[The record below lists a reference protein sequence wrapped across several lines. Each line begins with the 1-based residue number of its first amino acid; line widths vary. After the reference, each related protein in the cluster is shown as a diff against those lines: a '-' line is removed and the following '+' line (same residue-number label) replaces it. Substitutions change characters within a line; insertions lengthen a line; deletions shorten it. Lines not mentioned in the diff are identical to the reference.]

1 MDHPATHGFAR
12 GILGSG
18 ALTGAQGLRF
28 AEGHPMRGR
37 TVRRVVAL
45 LSTIACCIALPA
57 HVCAATD
64 DSTSKPPAKS
74 TKSTAKPSSTSKKP
88 STKSSSKPSSKSS
101 SKSTKS
107 SSKASASHSSAK
119 KPSKATTSA
128 KKPSTAPVATKPPPT
143 SDAVRAA
150 FDPAAPTSTGIP
162 GAPAATASAT
172 PAGQRGPTRIDFDD
186 RLIQGQRNTAGA
198 VYLYDRKELKQRSMI
213 KKRESFREEIV
224 GVVYDSEL

>member
-1 MDHPATHGFAR
+1 M
-12 GILGSG
+12 
-18 ALTGAQGLRF
+18 QGR
-28 AEGHPMRGR
+28 P
-37 TVRRVVAL
+37 VRRVVAL
-45 LSTIACCIALPA
+45 LSAIACCIALPA
-57 HVCAATD
+57 PVRAATD
-64 DSTSKPPAKS
+64 DGQTPPAAKS
-74 TKSTAKPSSTSKKP
+74 SKSTAKPSSSSKSSSGSKS
-88 STKSSSKPSSKSS
+88 STKSSAKPSTKSS

-107 SSKASASHSSAK
+107 SSKGSSKASATHSSAK
-119 KPSKATTSA
+119 RPSKATTSA
-128 KKPSTAPVATKPPPT
+128 KKPTAAPVAAKPPPT

-150 FDPAAPTSTGIP
+150 FDPAAPTATGIP

-172 PAGQRGPTRIDFDD
+172 PPGQRGPTRIDFDD